1 MTTKARIE
9 RTGQGGRYT
18 LRVTVESDGMRFA
31 ITSPGKT
38 HASAV
43 LPANDS
49 KAVAAFIISHLHPV
63 KGGEK
68 S

>member
-9 RTGQGGRYT
+9 RTGQGGKYAV
-18 LRVTVESDGMRFA
+18 RVTVESDGLRFA
-31 ITSPGKT
+31 ITSGAGTKT

-49 KAVAAFIISHLHPV
+49 KAVAAFIVSRLHPV
-63 KGGEK
+63 
-68 S
+68 